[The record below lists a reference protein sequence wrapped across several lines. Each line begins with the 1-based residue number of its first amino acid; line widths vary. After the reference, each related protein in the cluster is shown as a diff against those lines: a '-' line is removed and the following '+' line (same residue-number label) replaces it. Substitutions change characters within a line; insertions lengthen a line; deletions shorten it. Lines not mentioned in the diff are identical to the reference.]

1 MMKNYLKIV
10 SVIMIFVLVFCS
22 ISISVNAVSFA
33 DENLIKLPSEVFHGD
48 EYETNYN
55 YFYLA
60 PEIITTESDD
70 CFYIATEGRLYKHD
84 IASNDTALVDSYYYD
99 EYDENFDS
107 YNIRVRY
114 VVDNKIYISLCT
126 TTLRYDSPIHSKILC
141 YDLTTHKMST
151 VTDFYGYIVS
161 AIGADKNG
169 RIYLNGS
176 PVSSKIDKFGDYLFV
191 LDSSGNQLS
200 KYMLDNEINSFVD
213 FDAENDC
220 FYVNEKCEYIDGGFA
235 YDMCAIK
242 KGYINSNNEVS
253 FDSDIITLVAEYSYS
268 ERPKQAE
275 VLADRFL
282 AVDATEYDSFLLY
295 DLNEYG
301 TEKKLE
307 PMVSAYHS
315 SDDGGFD
322 KFAISGTRC
331 VYMEETNSIFYCADD
346 NTIEE
351 FNPDTKETI
360 GVFNTQF
367 DIYAMKELN
376 GKLLIIERNNGD
388 YFYNVIEIKRPDTLV
403 ASPGELT
410 LKVGDGADIQVEIN
424 GTYSFD
430 IQWETD
436 NPHVATVNNDGTV
449 FAWSEGTATITATS
463 SGLSANITVTVVSD
477 PSNVKSAWN
486 TTNITNRFY
495 NVGYNNYD
503 AWSSPVNSYIYEN
516 DNGNY
521 TVVYGSNDGVY
532 IDTYSSDFASVV
544 STKRKSN
551 PLTYFGGCYFAADY
565 NFLVFGQENFDEND
579 KTEVVR
585 VQKYSKNWELIDE
598 LSLYGENTY
607 IPFDAGSLRM
617 TETQGLL
624 YVHTCH
630 EMYDHGDG
638 LNHQANMTF
647 VVNIEDMSLNQI
659 FSDVFNLSQA
669 GYVSHSFNQFVVY
682 DDEYVYRV
690 DHGDAF
696 PRGIAITKAPIG
708 ADITDIEYIIPI
720 TVEGMAGDN
729 TTGTSVG
736 GVEVST
742 DNIIIAGNIYT
753 DAENQWSCP
762 RNVFINI
769 SKKDFSETE
778 TIYLTQFDNE
788 SVVTARTPHLIKLG
802 DDQFMV
808 VWEERNMENNSFV
821 TKMLTFDSNGNIASD
836 TAKLPF
842 RLSDCAPV
850 LTSDGTVKW
859 YTADDKKTTVYSVDP
874 LKLNEIS
881 KCADGDVN
889 CDGKTTIKD
898 ATTIQKHLAK
908 IMTLTNVEL
917 FFADTSHDGKVS
929 ISDATKIQKYL
940 AKIITQL

>member
-1 MMKNYLKIV
+1 MMKKYLKIV

-22 ISISVNAVSFA
+22 ISISVNAVSFV
-33 DENLIKLPSEVFHGD
+33 DENLIKLPSEAFYGD
-48 EYETNYN
+48 EYESNYN

-60 PEIITTESDD
+60 PEIIPSESDNS
-70 CFYIATEGRLYKHD
+70 FYIATEGRLYKHD
-84 IASNDTALVDSYYYD
+84 IASNDTATIDSYHYD
-99 EYDENFDS
+99 DLDENWDY
-107 YNIRVRY
+107 YNTRLRY
-114 VVDNKIYISLCT
+114 VANNKIYISLCT
-126 TTLRYDSPIHSKILC
+126 DICSASVPVHNKILC
-141 YDLTTHKMST
+141 YDLKTQQMST
-151 VTDFYGYIVS
+151 VTDMYGYAIT
-161 AIGADKNG
+161 AIGADDKG
-169 RIYLNGS
+169 RIY
-176 PVSSKIDKFGDYLFV
+176 VSGYPFTYGEDEDAYYIFV

-200 KYMLDNEINSFVD
+200 KCKLENKIYSFID
-213 FDAENDC
+213 FDTENNC
-220 FYVNEKCEYIDGGFA
+220 FYVNENYNYVYWG
-235 YDMCAIK
+235 YSHDMCAVK
-242 KGYINSNNEVS
+242 KAYIDNNNEVS
-253 FDSDIITLVAEYSYS
+253 FEPKIITMISQRYFYD
-268 ERPKQAE
+268 RPKQAE
-275 VLADRFL
+275 VIADRFL
-282 AVDATEYDSFLLY
+282 SVDATVYEHFMLFDM
-295 DLNEYG
+295 NEYG
-301 TEKKLE
+301 VEENFE
-307 PMVSAYHS
+307 PVILAKQPF
-315 SDDGGFD
+315 DDGEFD
-322 KFAISGTRC
+322 NFAISGTRC
-331 VYMEETNSIFYCADD
+331 VYMEETNSIFYCVD
-346 NTIEE
+346 NNTVEE

-360 GVFNTQF
+360 GAFDTQF
-367 DIYAMKELN
+367 DIYAMKEFN

-388 YFYNVIEIKRPDTLV
+388 YFYTVIEIKRPDTLI
-403 ASPGELT
+403 ASPDELILESGESA
-410 LKVGDGADIQVEIN
+410 KIQTEIN
-424 GTYSFD
+424 GTYSSKV
-430 IQWETD
+430 QWETD

-463 SGLSANITVTVVSD
+463 SGLSANVTVTVVSD
-477 PSNVKSAWN
+477 SSNVKSALN

-495 NVGYNNYD
+495 NAGYNNYD
-503 AWSSPVNSYIYEN
+503 TWSSPVNSYIYEN

-521 TVVYGSNDGVY
+521 TIVYGSNDGVY
-532 IDTYSSDFASVV
+532 IDTYSSDFSSVF
-544 STKRKSN
+544 STKEISN
-551 PLTYFGGCYFAADY
+551 PLTCFGGCYFAADY

-579 KTEVVR
+579 ETEVVR

-638 LNHQANMTF
+638 THHQANMTF

-659 FSDVFNLSQA
+659 FSDVLNLSQA
-669 GYVSHSFNQFVVY
+669 GYVSHSFNQFVVN

-696 PRGIAITKAPIG
+696 PRGISITKAPIG
-708 ADITDIEYIIPI
+708 ADITDIEYIIPV

-808 VWEERNMENNSFV
+808 VWEERNTENNSFV
-821 TKMLTFDSNGNIASD
+821 TKMLTFDSNGNITSD
-836 TAKLPF
+836 IAKLPF

-850 LTSDGTVKW
+850 LTSDGMVKW
-859 YTADDKKTTVYSVDP
+859 YTADDEKATLYAVNP
-874 LKLNEIS
+874 FALNEIS
-881 KCADGDVN
+881 KYAVGDVN
-889 CDGKTTIKD
+889 GDGKINVKD
-898 ATTIQKHLAK
+898 ATAIQKHLAK
-908 IMTLTNVEL
+908 IITLTDIEL
-917 FFADTSHDGKVS
+917 FFADTTYDGKTS